1 MTTNGESVTVYTYTG
16 NGHETIPRT
25 VIHVKVDSS
34 VVEIA
39 DNAFDECRDL
49 VTVQLIDEGKLAVI
63 GEDAFSECTSLQ
75 YIHIPSTVQSIGQC
89 CFFRCKSLVNVNL
102 PAGLTIIDKV
112 VFCGCYALQTIN
124 IPSTIEEIRDEAFLN
139 CDSLVTINLP
149 EGLTSI
155 QEGAFN
161 WCSSLR
167 HIRIPSTAVEIGR
180 CCFARCER
188 LLSIELPE
196 GLRTIGEQAFMEC
209 KSLLHIAIPS
219 STRNIGDD
227 ILDGCELL
235 LCKMPGPMDP
245 AGLLD
250 AATGRFEDCPVHK
263 LCYYHAN
270 DTTTLTSHLEQ
281 VRTEES
287 DHVDDGF
294 GMSPFHILALS
305 KKLSLFLWHKLQE
318 HYLVVDLL
326 SREDFFGNTPLEY
339 LCHKEDPEMIGLV
352 TSLLHSAITKRVH
365 SLGLHQWRDD
375 IWSRLNVFLAHWK
388 QEEPEDRMEH
398 FRSTVRVPLET
409 YEQKERLSLLELAV
423 WNMVIENAKFGL
435 LIEGRRARKKV
446 KLHHSKPMN
455 ILDATDRENCRIHCG
470 ADIVIANVLPY
481 LLAR

>member
-1 MTTNGESVTVYTYTG
+1 
-16 NGHETIPRT
+16 
-25 VIHVKVDSS
+25 
-34 VVEIA
+34 
-39 DNAFDECRDL
+39 
-49 VTVQLIDEGKLAVI
+49 
-63 GEDAFSECTSLQ
+63 
-75 YIHIPSTVQSIGQC
+75 
-89 CFFRCKSLVNVNL
+89 
-102 PAGLTIIDKV
+102 V

-139 CDSLVTINLP
+139 CESLVTIDLP